1 MKKKLLLFT
10 VAAFSTA
17 VVNAQYCT
25 GGPSSTGDT
34 NLQSADLV
42 GESSS
47 ISYVGCSPAIL
58 GLEDETA
65 QVADLT
71 IGADY
76 VIDLSWGSCGGNY
89 SNGGNVWI
97 DFDHS
102 ETFDLDEI
110 VATKIYNNIPTVMS
124 PTFTV
129 PDDAI
134 EGTTRM
140 RIMQHE
146 GGSPPLNPCASFTW
160 GSKVD
165 FTIELLPAC
174 EDMVITVSDAET
186 CEGELVTIDAEA
198 LGAVTWTGGILD
210 GVAFD
215 PGVVGVY
222 TYLPTSD
229 DEGDCPF
236 AEEDAIVI
244 EVFGPPVVLAGAGDL
259 NFCEDE
265 MIALSAAGGADVYVW
280 NDGDDL
286 DLMPGVGTYTFTLT
300 GTSTTGGC
308 VGEEVSDEVTV
319 EVHAL
324 PTITASADADVICIG
339 GSVVVSGGGG
349 ETYDWDNGIWDGVE
363 FTPES
368 IGTTTYTVW
377 GWDEF
382 GCSNVASVDVEV
394 VDNITI
400 SVVGVTIETVGDD
413 GEIDIEIS
421 GGAASYDYDWD
432 NDGTGEWGDTQD
444 LTGLTGGIYTVMVM
458 GSAGCEAERTIDLNS
473 QVGIDDLN
481 AANVAVYPNP
491 TTEFVNIELGGTFS
505 YQLVAINGDI
515 LVVGNATDKE
525 VINLKEF
532 ADGVYF
538 VNVKNENTTTTI
550 KVVKK

>member
-10 VAAFSTA
+10 VAALSTA
-17 VVNAQYCT
+17 AVNAQYCT
-25 GGPSSTGDT
+25 GGPGSTGDT
-34 NLQSADLV
+34 NLQAVDLV

-47 ISYVGCSPAIL
+47 ISYVGCSPAVT
-58 GLEDETA
+58 GLELKLDE
-65 QVADLT
+65 VADLT

-76 VIDLSWGSCGGNY
+76 TIDLSWGSCGGNY
-89 SNGGNVWI
+89 NNGGNVWI

-102 ETFDLDEI
+102 DTFDADEI
-110 VATKIYNNIPTVMS
+110 IATKAYNNIPTIMS

-129 PDDAI
+129 PADAV
-134 EGTTRM
+134 EGPTRM
-140 RIMQHE
+140 RVMQHE
-146 GGSPPLNPCASFTW
+146 GGSPPLNPCASMTW

-165 FTIELLPAC
+165 FTIDLLPAC
-174 EDMVITVSDAET
+174 EDIIVDVTDYET
-186 CEGELVTIDAEA
+186 CEGEMVTITGTG
-198 LGAVTWTGGILD
+198 LGAITWTGGITN

-215 PGVVGVY
+215 PGVPGVY
-222 TYLPTSD
+222 TYLPSSD

-236 AEEDAIVI
+236 AEEDAISIQVY
-244 EVFGPPVVLAGAGDL
+244 GPPVVIAGAGDL

-265 MIALSAAGGADVYVW
+265 MITLSAAGGADVYEW
-280 NDGDDL
+280 NDGEEL

-300 GTSTTGGC
+300 GESTTGGC
-308 VGEEVSDEVTV
+308 VGTETTDEVTV

-324 PTITASADADVICIG
+324 PTITGSADADPICIG
-339 GSVVVSGGGG
+339 GSVVFSGAGG
-349 ETYDWDNGIWDGVE
+349 ETYEWDNGVMDGMA

-382 GCSNVASVDVEV
+382 GCANMGTVDVEV

-400 SVVGVTIETVGDD
+400 SVASVTIETVGAD

-421 GGAASYDYDWD
+421 GGAPTYSYDWD
-432 NDGTGEWGDTQD
+432 NDGTGDWDDTQD
-444 LTGLTGGIYTVMVM
+444 LTGLSGGIYTVMVE
-458 GSAGCEAERTIDLNS
+458 GAAGCQAQRTIDLNS

-481 AANVAVYPNP
+481 ASNVAVYPNP
-491 TTEFVNIELGGTFS
+491 TTEFVNIEFAGTFE

-515 LVVGNATDKE
+515 LVAGNATDKE

-538 VNVKNENTTTTI
+538 VNVKNENATTTI